1 MKRFLNKETLLYFTF
16 GIGTTV
22 INYVVFYLCYH
33 LAQMTSTL
41 ANTVAFVAAVIFA
54 YVTNKLFVFESKSW
68 KPHIL
73 MPELLQFLGTRLFSF
88 LVEEAGLFVSDN
100 LLKLGRFELLKL
112 GGLTLD
118 GVMAAK
124 LLLAVFV
131 VIVNYIFCRL
141 IFKKNK

>member
-41 ANTVAFVAAVIFA
+41 ANTVAFVAAVVFA
-54 YVTNKLFVFESKSW
+54 YVTNKLFVFESNSW